1 MMEWTSD
8 QKQAI
13 SLRGESLLVAAG
25 AGSGKTAVLVERI
38 VEMISGDDPIDID
51 SLLVVTFT
59 KAAATEMRERISKRI
74 AEKLGEDPSNKNL
87 IRQMALLNRAN
98 IMTMHS
104 FCNRV
109 IVENFQSID
118 IDPENH
124 LMDENET
131 KLLMGEALN
140 KVLEE
145 CYESGNPDFLMV
157 SDTLGGQ
164 RDDKALEKL
173 IVDLYKFAMAGP
185 APKEWINK
193 ASTAYDIEEISG
205 EGAWWFRLLIEELS
219 DGIDEI
225 VDGCERLLRALENVP
240 ELQESKYGDF
250 FESEAGELAKLAD
263 DLSDAGTYDGIKEL
277 LSGFSFDRMP
287 IVKVTD
293 ERVASEQEKI
303 KALRE
308 YYKSVF
314 KELKD
319 IWFKESSEYNLK
331 LMREMSP
338 VLKALGIAV
347 EKFITVYQDLKADKN
362 RMDYNDL
369 EHFALKILCKVSQG
383 ENGEF
388 LVEPKEAALRY
399 RERFKEILVDEYQDS
414 NDVQET
420 IIKAV
425 SRDMVNVFMV
435 GDVKQSIYRFR
446 RAKPQLFLDKY
457 LSYSLPEEEAT
468 IGRKVMLF
476 SNFRSRTEILHAV
489 NYIFMRIMSKK
500 AGELDYTEEEALT
513 AKADYDYDK
522 TIPVE
527 IEIIDTTQNSNESAD
542 LSSEE
547 DSVNDEDLSGL
558 EVEALHVASKIREM
572 VNFGDI
578 NVNIKG
584 NVRPLKYKDI
594 VILLRSTKNRSEV
607 FEKALN
613 ELAIPV
619 YSESSGGYFESIE
632 IRTMLSLLRT
642 IDNPRQDIP
651 LLSVLRSPL
660 FSFTEDELISI
671 RFQDKKLLFI
681 DCLKEMAESET
692 ELGRKSAE
700 FLDTLEKWRDEAIH
714 MELDEFIWKLYSDTA
729 YYEYAGAMP
738 NGIQRQANL
747 KILFQRA
754 GNYEKTSFKGLFNFI
769 RYIDMM
775 QEKEGDFGDAKIFGE
790 NEDVVRIMSIHKS
803 KGLEFPVVFLS
814 NCGKAFNRQDMRSNI
829 LIHEGFGIAV
839 RNINVEKGTKEDTL
853 PRNILKAALNRES
866 LSEEMRVLYV
876 AMTRARERLILTGT
890 ALNLPK
896 KLEVW
901 AEKGDTPDK
910 KLKPYNVL
918 KDSSYLD
925 WIMPVILNENSIKTA
940 FDPDEIQSGYSS
952 AEGFN
957 LRFYSKAEVLRRDM
971 DVSEEGSEE
980 FWKGEEIKDKDLME
994 LLNYEYPDKKA
1005 SVLPGKIS
1013 VSVIKKKTIEENP
1026 EDRDSVNLL
1035 DEKYEEQEVTLPRP
1049 TFLKEVK
1056 ELSGSERGTAFHTV
1070 MFHINPGVSN
1080 IEEVDEEIKRMIDLE
1095 ILLKSEADTVNRFKV
1110 LNFFK
1115 SDLGLRFRDAD
1126 LEGNL
1131 YREEVFYRAIDP
1143 VIYDKD
1149 ALIDDK
1155 ITMIGIIDAFFF
1167 EGEDIVLLDYKT
1179 DSIPEGKD
1187 DYLKNRYES
1196 QIELY
1201 RISLENIT
1209 GKRVK
1214 EAFLYS
1220 VSKEEVIRMI

>member
-8 QKQAI
+8 QKKAI
-13 SLRGESLLVAAG
+13 SLRGENLLVAAG

-38 VEMISGDDPIDID
+38 VEMISGENPIDID

-59 KAAATEMRERISKRI
+59 KAAATEMRERISNRI
-74 AEKLGEDPSNKNL
+74 AEKLGEDPSNRNL
-87 IRQMALLNRAN
+87 IRQMALLNRAS

-109 IVENFQSID
+109 IGENFQSID

-145 CYESGNPDFLMV
+145 GYESKDKGFLLL

-164 RDDKALEKL
+164 RDDKALENL
-173 IVDLYKFAMAGP
+173 IVSLYRFAMAGP
-185 APKEWINK
+185 TPIDWIRK
-193 ASTAYDIEEISG
+193 ASTSYEIEEISSD
-205 EGAWWFRLLIEELS
+205 GAWWFGLLLDELS
-219 DGIDEI
+219 DGIEEI
-225 VDGCERLLRALENVP
+225 VDSCEKLLRALEMVP
-240 ELQESKYGDF
+240 ELQASKYGDF
-250 FESEAGELAKLAD
+250 FEDEARELAMLAD
-263 DLSDAGTYDGIKEL
+263 DISNSDTFDGMRDL
-277 LSGFSFDRMP
+277 LSGFSFNRMP
-287 IVKVTD
+287 IVKVNN
-293 ERVASEQEKI
+293 EVVAAEQEKI
-303 KALRE
+303 KGLRD
-308 YYKSVF
+308 YYKAVF
-314 KELKD
+314 KELKEF
-319 IWFKESSEYNLK
+319 WFKESSEYNLK

-338 VLKALGIAV
+338 VLKALGETV
-347 EKFITVYQDLKADKN
+347 EKFILVYQDMKSEKN

-369 EHFALKILCKVSQG
+369 EHFALKILCDVTQG
-383 ENGEF
+383 EDGEF
-388 LVEPKEAALRY
+388 HVEPKEAALKY
-399 RERFKEILVDEYQDS
+399 RDRFKEILVDEYQDS

-425 SRDMVNVFMV
+425 SKDTSNVFMV

-457 LSYSLPEEEAT
+457 LSYTLPEEEASN
-468 IGRKVMLF
+468 GRKVMLF
-476 SNFRSRTEILHAV
+476 SNFRSRSEILHAV
-489 NYIFMRIMSKK
+489 NFIFMRIMSKK

-513 AKADYDYDK
+513 PEAEYDYDK

-527 IEIIDTTQNSNESAD
+527 IELIDLTENSSDTASVSNEDEEAEY
-542 LSSEE
+542 EE
-547 DSVNDEDLSGL
+547 DLTNIEI
-558 EVEALHVASKIREM
+558 EAMHVASKIREM
-572 VNFGDI
+572 VNFGVI
-578 NVNIKG
+578 LVNIKG
-584 NVRPLKYKDI
+584 NIRPLKYKDI
-594 VILLRSTKNRSEV
+594 VILLRSTKNRAEV

-613 ELAIPV
+613 ELAVPV

-632 IRTMLSLLRT
+632 IRTMLALLRT

-651 LLSVLRSPL
+651 VLSVLRSPL
-660 FSFTEDELISI
+660 FSFTEDELINI
-671 RFQDKKLLFI
+671 RFEDKKLLII
-681 DCLKEMAESET
+681 DCLMEVAESDSA
-692 ELGRKSAE
+692 LGRKARA
-700 FLDTLEKWRDEAIH
+700 FLDSLEKWRDEAIH

-803 KGLEFPVVFLS
+803 KGLEFPVVFVS

-829 LIHEGFGIAV
+829 LIHEQLGIAV
-839 RNINVEKGTKEDTL
+839 RNINVEKGTREDTL

-890 ALNLPK
+890 ATKLPL
-896 KLEVW
+896 KLEKW
-901 AEKGDTPDK
+901 ADKGDTADK

-925 WIMPVILNENSIKTA
+925 WIMPVILNENGIRA
-940 FDPDEIQSGYSS
+940 ALDFDELQSSLSS
-952 AEGFN
+952 TEGFQ
-957 LRFYSKAEVLRRDM
+957 LRFYSKSDVLRRDS
-971 DVSEEGSEE
+971 DVTDEASEE
-980 FWKGEEIKDKDLME
+980 FWKGEEIADKGLME
-994 LLNYEYPDKKA
+994 VLNYEYPDKMA
-1005 SVLPGKIS
+1005 STLPGKIS

-1026 EDRDSVNLL
+1026 EDRDSLSLL
-1035 DEKYEEQEVTLPRP
+1035 DEKYEEQEISLPRP

-1070 MFHINPGVSN
+1070 MFHINPGVSD
-1080 IEEVDEEIKRMIDLE
+1080 VDEVNEEIQRMVDME

-1126 LEGNL
+1126 LAGDL
-1131 YREEVFYRAIDP
+1131 Y
-1143 VIYDKD
+1143 
-1149 ALIDDK
+1149 
-1155 ITMIGIIDAFFF
+1155 
-1167 EGEDIVLLDYKT
+1167 
-1179 DSIPEGKD
+1179 
-1187 DYLKNRYES
+1187 
-1196 QIELY
+1196 
-1201 RISLENIT
+1201 
-1209 GKRVK
+1209 
-1214 EAFLYS
+1214 
-1220 VSKEEVIRMI
+1220 